1 MKIRKIKIVGYLFMI
16 LGLSLPLYTFTNLFF
31 NDYRQK
37 SMYEEFKS
45 LQEKMREEEKSQLEN
60 SIKKYNN
67 NVKSSSIVDPFSNE
81 EYNTVYEF
89 KKDDPDGVFAYIRIP
104 AINLYKPIR
113 LDASYKHL
121 DKGVAHIDGTALP
134 TGGMGNRSVIAG
146 HRGWYKDVMFL
157 NISKLKKGDKV
168 YIERAGKTLTYV
180 VSNTEIIKPYEWEK
194 LEPEKDRDILTLLT
208 CDPAIPPSPYRML
221 VNCDR
226 LKETN
231 LEVQGESVKIE
242 KEEVNENVKNISIL
256 VYSIT
261 GGLWIVFFFTGYR
274 FIRFLIKNK

>member
-1 MKIRKIKIVGYLFMI
+1 MKSKKVRMIGYLAMI
-16 LGLSLPLYTFTNLFF
+16 IGISLPIYTFTNLIV

-45 LQEKMREEEKSQLEN
+45 LQEKMSEEEKSQLEN

-89 KKDDPDGVFAYIRIP
+89 KKDDPDGIFAYIRIP

-226 LKETN
+226 VVEHTQEQVKE
-231 LEVQGESVKIE
+231 KD
-242 KEEVNENVKNISIL
+242 EVNKDVKNMSIL

-261 GGLWIVFFFTGYR
+261 GGLWIVFIFTVYK
-274 FIRFLIKNK
+274 FIKFLIKRK

>member
-1 MKIRKIKIVGYLFMI
+1 MKSKKVRMIGYLAMI
-16 LGLSLPLYTFTNLFF
+16 IGISLPIYTFTNLVV

-45 LQEKMREEEKSQLEN
+45 LQEKMSEEEKSQLEN

-67 NVKSSSIVDPFSNE
+67 NVKSSNIVDPFSNE

-89 KKDDPDGVFAYIRIP
+89 KKDDPDGIFAYIRIP

-194 LEPEKDRDILTLLT
+194 LEAEKDRDILTLLT
-208 CDPAIPPSPYRML
+208 CDLAIPPSPYRML
-221 VNCDR
+221 VNCER
-226 LKETN
+226 LVESTQEQVKE
-231 LEVQGESVKIE
+231 KD
-242 KEEVNENVKNISIL
+242 EVNKDVKNVSIL

-261 GGLWIVFFFTGYR
+261 GGLWIVFIFTVYK
-274 FIRFLIKNK
+274 FIKFLIKRK

>member
-1 MKIRKIKIVGYLFMI
+1 MKSKKVRMIGYLAMI
-16 LGLSLPLYTFTNLFF
+16 IGISLPIYTFTNLVV

-45 LQEKMREEEKSQLEN
+45 LQEKMSEEEKSQLEN

-67 NVKSSSIVDPFSNE
+67 NVKSSNIVDPFSNE

-89 KKDDPDGVFAYIRIP
+89 KKDDPDGIFAYIRIP

-113 LDASYKHL
+113 LDTSYKHL

-194 LEPEKDRDILTLLT
+194 LEAEKDRDILTLLT

-221 VNCDR
+221 VNCER
-226 LKETN
+226 LVESTQEQVKE
-231 LEVQGESVKIE
+231 KD
-242 KEEVNENVKNISIL
+242 EVNKDVKNVSVL

-261 GGLWIVFFFTGYR
+261 GGLWIVFIFTVYK
-274 FIRFLIKNK
+274 FIKFLIKRK

>member
-1 MKIRKIKIVGYLFMI
+1 MKSKKVRIVGYLIMI
-16 LGLSLPLYTFTNLFF
+16 IGISLPLYTFTNLVF
-31 NDYRQK
+31 NNYRQK
-37 SMYEEFKS
+37 SMYEEFKL
-45 LQEKMREEEKSQLEN
+45 LQEKMSEEEKTQLEN
-60 SIKKYNN
+60 SIKEYNN

-89 KKDDPDGVFAYIRIP
+89 KKGDPDGIFAYIRIP
-104 AINLYKPIR
+104 AIDLYKPIR

-121 DKGVAHIDGTALP
+121 DNGVAHIDGTALP
-134 TGGMGNRSVIAG
+134 TGGNGNRSVIAG

-194 LEPEKDRDILTLLT
+194 LEPEKDKDILTLLT
-208 CDPAIPPSPYRML
+208 CDPAIPPSPYRLL
-221 VNCDR
+221 VNCER
-226 LKETN
+226 LVENTGEQVETKEETN
-231 LEVQGESVKIE
+231 KD
-242 KEEVNENVKNISIL
+242 VKNMSIL

-261 GGLWIVFFFTGYR
+261 GGLWIVFFFTGYK
-274 FIRFLIKNK
+274 FIRFLIKRK

>member
-1 MKIRKIKIVGYLFMI
+1 MI
-16 LGLSLPLYTFTNLFF
+16 IGISLPLYTFTNLVF
-31 NDYRQK
+31 NNYRQK
-37 SMYEEFKS
+37 SMYEEFKL
-45 LQEKMREEEKSQLEN
+45 LQEKMSEEEKTQLES
-60 SIKKYNN
+60 SIKEYNN

-89 KKDDPDGVFAYIRIP
+89 KKGDPDGIFAYIRIP
-104 AINLYKPIR
+104 AIDLYKPIR

-134 TGGMGNRSVIAG
+134 TGGNGNRSVIAG

-194 LEPEKDRDILTLLT
+194 LESEKDKDILTLLT

-221 VNCDR
+221 VNCER
-226 LKETN
+226 LVENTGEQVET
-231 LEVQGESVKIE
+231 
-242 KEEVNENVKNISIL
+242 KEEINKDVKNMSIL

-261 GGLWIVFFFTGYR
+261 GGLWIVFIFTGYK
-274 FIRFLIKNK
+274 FIRFLIKRK

>member
-1 MKIRKIKIVGYLFMI
+1 MKSKKVRMIGYLAMI
-16 LGLSLPLYTFTNLFF
+16 IGISFPIYTFTNLVV

-45 LQEKMREEEKSQLEN
+45 LQEKMSEEEKSQLEN

-67 NVKSSSIVDPFSNE
+67 NVKSSNIVDPFSNE

-89 KKDDPDGVFAYIRIP
+89 KKDDPDGIFAYIRIP

-194 LEPEKDRDILTLLT
+194 LEAEKDRDILTLLT

-221 VNCDR
+221 VNCER
-226 LKETN
+226 LVESTQEQVKE
-231 LEVQGESVKIE
+231 KD
-242 KEEVNENVKNISIL
+242 EVNKDVKNVSIL

-261 GGLWIVFFFTGYR
+261 GGLWIVFIFTVYK
-274 FIRFLIKNK
+274 FIKFLIKRK

>member
-1 MKIRKIKIVGYLFMI
+1 MKSKKVRMIGYLAMI
-16 LGLSLPLYTFTNLFF
+16 IGISLPIYTFTNLVV

-45 LQEKMREEEKSQLEN
+45 LQEKMSEEEKSQLEN

-67 NVKSSSIVDPFSNE
+67 NVKSSNIVDPFSNE

-89 KKDDPDGVFAYIRIP
+89 KKDDPDGIFAYIRIP

-180 VSNTEIIKPYEWEK
+180 VLNTEIIKPYEWEK
-194 LEPEKDRDILTLLT
+194 LEAEKDRDILTLLT

-226 LKETN
+226 VVEYTQEQVKE
-231 LEVQGESVKIE
+231 KD
-242 KEEVNENVKNISIL
+242 EVNKDVKNMSIL

-261 GGLWIVFFFTGYR
+261 GGLWIVFIFTVYK
-274 FIRFLIKNK
+274 FIKFLIKRK

>member
-1 MKIRKIKIVGYLFMI
+1 MKSKKVRMIGYLAMI
-16 LGLSLPLYTFTNLFF
+16 IGISLPIYTFTNLVV

-45 LQEKMREEEKSQLEN
+45 LQEKMSEEEKSQLEN

-67 NVKSSSIVDPFSNE
+67 NVKSSNIVDPFSNE

-89 KKDDPDGVFAYIRIP
+89 KKDDPDGIFAYIRIP

-194 LEPEKDRDILTLLT
+194 LEAEKDRDILTLLT

-221 VNCDR
+221 VNCER
-226 LKETN
+226 LVESTQEQVKE
-231 LEVQGESVKIE
+231 KD
-242 KEEVNENVKNISIL
+242 EVNKDVKNVSIL

-261 GGLWIVFFFTGYR
+261 GGLWIVFIFTVYK
-274 FIRFLIKNK
+274 FIKFLIKRK

>member
-1 MKIRKIKIVGYLFMI
+1 MKSKKVRMIGYLAMI
-16 LGLSLPLYTFTNLFF
+16 IGISLPIYTFTNLIV

-45 LQEKMREEEKSQLEN
+45 LQEKMSEEEKSQLEN

-89 KKDDPDGVFAYIRIP
+89 KKDDPDGIFAYIRIP

-194 LEPEKDRDILTLLT
+194 LEAEKDRDILTLLT

-226 LKETN
+226 VVEHTQEQVKE
-231 LEVQGESVKIE
+231 KD
-242 KEEVNENVKNISIL
+242 EVNKDVKNMSIL

-261 GGLWIVFFFTGYR
+261 GGLWIVFIFTVYK
-274 FIRFLIKNK
+274 FIKFLIKRK

>member
-1 MKIRKIKIVGYLFMI
+1 MKSKKVRMIGYLAMI
-16 LGLSLPLYTFTNLFF
+16 IGISLPIYTFTNLVV

-45 LQEKMREEEKSQLEN
+45 LQEKMSEEEKTQLEN
-60 SIKKYNN
+60 SIKKYN

-89 KKDDPDGVFAYIRIP
+89 KKDDPDGIFAYIRIP

-194 LEPEKDRDILTLLT
+194 LEAEKDRDILTLLT

-221 VNCDR
+221 VNCER
-226 LKETN
+226 LVESTQEQVKE
-231 LEVQGESVKIE
+231 KD
-242 KEEVNENVKNISIL
+242 EVNKDVKNVSIL

-261 GGLWIVFFFTGYR
+261 GGLWIVFIFTVYK
-274 FIRFLIKNK
+274 FIKFLIKRK

>member
-1 MKIRKIKIVGYLFMI
+1 MKSKKVRMIGYLAMI
-16 LGLSLPLYTFTNLFF
+16 IGISLPIYTFTNLVV

-45 LQEKMREEEKSQLEN
+45 LQEKMSEEEKTQLEN
-60 SIKKYNN
+60 SIKKYN

-89 KKDDPDGVFAYIRIP
+89 KKDDPDGIFAYIRIP

-180 VSNTEIIKPYEWEK
+180 VSSTEIIKPYEWEK
-194 LEPEKDRDILTLLT
+194 LEAEKDRDILTLLT

-226 LKETN
+226 VVEYTQEQVKE
-231 LEVQGESVKIE
+231 KD
-242 KEEVNENVKNISIL
+242 EVNKDVKNMSIL

-261 GGLWIVFFFTGYR
+261 GGLWIVFIFTVYK
-274 FIRFLIKNK
+274 FIKFLIKRK

>member
-1 MKIRKIKIVGYLFMI
+1 MKSKKVRMIGYLAMI
-16 LGLSLPLYTFTNLFF
+16 IGISLPIYTFTNLVV

-45 LQEKMREEEKSQLEN
+45 LQEKMSEEEKSQLEN

-67 NVKSSSIVDPFSNE
+67 NVKSSNIVDPFSNE

-89 KKDDPDGVFAYIRIP
+89 KKDDPDGIFAYIRIP

-194 LEPEKDRDILTLLT
+194 LEAEKDRDILTLLT

-221 VNCDR
+221 VNCER
-226 LKETN
+226 LVESTQEQVKE
-231 LEVQGESVKIE
+231 KD
-242 KEEVNENVKNISIL
+242 EVNKDVKNVSVL

-261 GGLWIVFFFTGYR
+261 GGLWIVFIFTVYK
-274 FIRFLIKNK
+274 FIKFLIKRK

>member
-1 MKIRKIKIVGYLFMI
+1 MKSKKVRMIGYLAMI
-16 LGLSLPLYTFTNLFF
+16 IGISFPIYTFTNLVV

-45 LQEKMREEEKSQLEN
+45 LQEKMSEEEKSQLEN

-67 NVKSSSIVDPFSNE
+67 NVKSSNIVDPFSNE

-89 KKDDPDGVFAYIRIP
+89 KKDDPDGIFAYIRIP

-194 LEPEKDRDILTLLT
+194 LEAEKDRDILTLLT

-226 LKETN
+226 VVEHTQEQVKE
-231 LEVQGESVKIE
+231 KD
-242 KEEVNENVKNISIL
+242 EVNKDVKNVSIL

-261 GGLWIVFFFTGYR
+261 GGLWIVFIFTVYK
-274 FIRFLIKNK
+274 FIKFLIKRK